1 MLPNLLSP
9 NYCPTRQT
17 TAGGL
22 EAICIG
28 IGTVE
33 EEEEK
38 EENEMEVV
46 GVEEERSG
54 RHSSTHFD
62 FYRPKRSPSRPAS
75 LLA

>member
-1 MLPNLLSP
+1 MLPSLLSP

-38 EENEMEVV
+38 EVV

>member
-1 MLPNLLSP
+1 MLPNLLP
-9 NYCPTRQT
+9 PGHCPTRQT

-38 EENEMEVV
+38 EVV